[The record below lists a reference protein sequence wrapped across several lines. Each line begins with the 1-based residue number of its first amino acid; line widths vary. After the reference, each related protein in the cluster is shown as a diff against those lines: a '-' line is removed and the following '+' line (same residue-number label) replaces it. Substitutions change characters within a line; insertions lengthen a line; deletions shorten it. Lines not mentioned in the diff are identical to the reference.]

1 MLLKWLVMFLQGI
14 TMECTDTVCVP
25 DGVSECAVHAV
36 VPAGKQPPSQVA
48 LDYTYRH
55 GLDPTTNYA

>member
-1 MLLKWLVMFLQGI
+1 MFLQGI